1 MIIFTKEERLVVISL
16 GAVLLLGVCT
26 HYGLKKCSVTKN
38 FFAIAASD
46 MPEHLKMN
54 INKASS
60 DELAAI
66 PNLGAKTAEN
76 IVSYRDENG
85 DFEDLDELRRVP
97 GVGDYKFRTIR
108 KYLKT

>member
-1 MIIFTKEERLVVISL
+1 MIILTKEERLVAASL

-26 HYGLKKCSVTKN
+26 HYGLKKCPATKN
-38 FFAIAASD
+38 FFAVAASD
-46 MPEHLKMN
+46 MPAHLKMN

-66 PNLGAKTAEN
+66 PYLGAKTAEN

-85 DFEDLDELRRVP
+85 GFDDLDELRRVP
-97 GVGDYKFRTIR
+97 GIGDHKFQTIR